1 MDLLSMLMGTMT
13 SNSSVE
19 ALSKKSGGSSK
30 AIKTMLLL
38 AIPLIIRYMTKNAKE
53 SQQGASSLLGAL
65 QQHTSTQSMTSQISN
80 ADAADG
86 AAILGHVFGNDYNS
100 VVQNLATQSGLSQ
113 TQASS
118 VLQNLA
124 PALMSGLS
132 AATSSVSTQSQNSG
146 FNLSDGLDLSDIA
159 ALMGGGQK
167 PQQTSASS
175 LLGSLMGGGS
185 SQQSSSSGLSGMLGS
200 LLGGGSS
207 SSSSSGSGLLGSL
220 LGGGSSSANDSAING
235 MDLLSALMGAR
246 K

>member
-1 MDLLSMLMGTMT
+1 MDLLSMLMSSMT
-13 SNSSVE
+13 DNSSVE

-30 AIKTMLLL
+30 AIKTLLL
-38 AIPLIIRYMTKNAKE
+38 MAIPLIIRYMTKNAKE
-53 SQQGASSLLGAL
+53 SQQGATSLLGAL
-65 QQHTSTQSMTSQISN
+65 QQHTSTQPVTNQISN

-100 VVQNLATQSGLSQ
+100 VVQNLASQSGLTQ

-167 PQQTSASS
+167 PQQSSATS
-175 LLGSLMGGGS
+175 LLSSLMGG
-185 SQQSSSSGLSGMLGS
+185 SQKPQQSSGLSGMLGS
-200 LLGGGSS
+200 LLGGGQQQSS
-207 SSSSSGSGLLGSL
+207 SLLGSL
-220 LGGGSSSANDSAING
+220 LGGGSNDNDNAING

>member
-1 MDLLSMLMGTMT
+1 MDLLSMLMSSMT

-30 AIKTMLLL
+30 GIKTLLLL

-53 SQQGASSLLGAL
+53 SQQGATSLLGAL
-65 QQHTSTQSMTSQISN
+65 QQHTNTQPMTSQIAN

-86 AAILGHVFGNDYNS
+86 AAILGHVFGNDYGN
-100 VVQNLATQSGLSQ
+100 VVQNLANQSGLTQ
-113 TQASS
+113 TQTSS
-118 VLQNLA
+118 VLSNLA

-146 FNLSDGLDLSDIA
+146 FNLADGIDLSDIA
-159 ALMGGGQK
+159 ALMGGNQK
-167 PQQTSASS
+167 PQQTSATS
-175 LLGSLMGGGS
+175 LLGSLLGGNQKP
-185 SQQSSSSGLSGMLGS
+185 QQSGVSGMLGS
-200 LLGGGSS
+200 LLGGGQQQSA
-207 SSSSSGSGLLGSL
+207 GAGLLGSL
-220 LGGGSSSANDSAING
+220 LGGGSSANDNAING

>member
-1 MDLLSMLMGTMT
+1 MLLSSMT

-30 AIKTMLLL
+30 AIKTLLL
-38 AIPLIIRYMTKNAKE
+38 MAIPLIIRYMTKNAKE
-53 SQQGASSLLGAL
+53 SQQGATSLLGAL
-65 QQHTSTQSMTSQISN
+65 QQHTSTQPVTNQISN

-100 VVQNLATQSGLSQ
+100 VVQNLASQSGLTQ

-167 PQQTSASS
+167 PQQSSATS
-175 LLGSLMGGGS
+175 LLSSLMGGGQKP
-185 SQQSSSSGLSGMLGS
+185 QQQSSGLSGMLGS
-200 LLGGGSS
+200 LLGGGQQQQQSS
-207 SSSSSGSGLLGSL
+207 SLLGSL
-220 LGGGSSSANDSAING
+220 LGGGSNDNDNAING

>member
-1 MDLLSMLMGTMT
+1 MDLLSMLLSSMT

-30 AIKTMLLL
+30 AVKTLLL
-38 AIPLIIRYMTKNAKE
+38 MAIPLIIRYMTKNAKE
-53 SQQGASSLLGAL
+53 SQQGATSLLGAL
-65 QQHTSTQSMTSQISN
+65 QQHTSTQPVTNQISN
-80 ADAADG
+80 ADATDG

-100 VVQNLATQSGLSQ
+100 VVQNLASQSGLTQ

-167 PQQTSASS
+167 PQQ
-175 LLGSLMGGGS
+175 
-185 SQQSSSSGLSGMLGS
+185 QSSGLSGMLGS
-200 LLGGGSS
+200 LLGGGQQQQQSS
-207 SSSSSGSGLLGSL
+207 SLLGSL
-220 LGGGSSSANDSAING
+220 LGGGSNDNDNAING

>member
-1 MDLLSMLMGTMT
+1 MLMSSMT

-30 AIKTMLLL
+30 AIKTMLLF
-38 AIPLIIRYMTKNAKE
+38 AIPLLIKYLTKNAKA
-53 SQQGASSLLGAL
+53 SQSGATSLLGAL
-65 QQHTSTQSMTSQISN
+65 QQHTSTQSVSNQIAN
-80 ADAADG
+80 ADTADG
-86 AAILGHVFGNDYNS
+86 AAILGHIFGNDYSN
-100 VVQNLATQSGLSQ
+100 VVSSLASQSGLTQ

-118 VLQNLA
+118 VLQNIA

-132 AATSSVSTQSQNSG
+132 AATTSATTQSQSSG

-167 PQQTSASS
+167 PQQSSATS
-175 LLGSLMGGGS
+175 LLGSLLGGGSSQQQSSGVTGMLGSLLGGGS
-185 SQQSSSSGLSGMLGS
+185 SQQSSSSGLLGS

-207 SSSSSGSGLLGSL
+207 
-220 LGGGSSSANDSAING
+220 ANDSALNG
-235 MDLLSALMGAR
+235 MDLLSTLLSVG

>member
-1 MDLLSMLMGTMT
+1 MLMSSMT

-30 AIKTMLLL
+30 GIKMMLLL
-38 AIPLIIRYMTKNAKE
+38 AIPLIIKYLTKNAKA
-53 SQQGASSLLGAL
+53 SQSGATSLLGAL
-65 QQHTSTQSMTSQISN
+65 QQHTSTQSVSNQIAN
-80 ADAADG
+80 ADTNDG
-86 AAILGHVFGNDYNS
+86 AAILGHIFGNDYS
-100 VVQNLATQSGLSQ
+100 DVVSSLASQSGLTQ

-118 VLQNLA
+118 VLQNIA

-132 AATSSVSTQSQNSG
+132 AATTSATTQSQSSG

-167 PQQTSASS
+167 PQQSSATS
-175 LLGSLMGGGS
+175 LLGSLLGGGPT
-185 SQQSSSSGLSGMLGS
+185 QQQTQQSSGLSGMLGS

-207 SSSSSGSGLLGSL
+207 QQSSSSSLLGSL
-220 LGGGSSSANDSAING
+220 LGGGSSANDNALNG
-235 MDLLSALMGAR
+235 MDLLTTLLNVG

>member
-1 MDLLSMLMGTMT
+1 MDLLSMLLSSMT

-30 AIKTMLLL
+30 AVKTLLL
-38 AIPLIIRYMTKNAKE
+38 MAIPLIIRYMTKNAKE
-53 SQQGASSLLGAL
+53 SQQGATSLLGAL
-65 QQHTSTQSMTSQISN
+65 QQHTSTQPVTNQISN
-80 ADAADG
+80 ADATDG

-100 VVQNLATQSGLSQ
+100 VVQNLASQSGLTQ

-167 PQQTSASS
+167 PQQSSATS
-175 LLGSLMGGGS
+175 LLSSLMGGGQKP
-185 SQQSSSSGLSGMLGS
+185 QQQSSGLSGMLGS
-200 LLGGGSS
+200 LLGGGQQQQQSS
-207 SSSSSGSGLLGSL
+207 SLLGSL
-220 LGGGSSSANDSAING
+220 LGGGSNDNDNAING